1 MNVIGDV
8 SGKECIIVDDIA
20 DTAGTLCNAAEALK
34 TEGAVKVSAYIVHP
48 VLSGN
53 AIEKISQSKLDQLVV
68 TDTIPLSK
76 EAQSCNKIRVVT
88 MAPTLSQ
95 QVNLNAT
102 GRETDGKSSS
112 RRLRR
117 AGSVPA
123 VIYGGDKDPIRISIL
138 EKDIA
143 KASEVPGFATQ
154 ILSVNLSGEE
164 QNVIVKEIQRHPATQ
179 RVLHA
184 DLLRVNPDT
193 KISLS
198 VPVRFINEE
207 ICVGV
212 KMHGGAIS
220 RLINNID
227 INCLASNLPE
237 YLEVDVAELDVG
249 DSVFLSSLDLPEGV
263 EIPSLALGEDR
274 DQAVVSITEAKVLD
288 VEPEV
293 VESADEEGDESS
305 DDSGE
310 SSDSSEESAE

>member
-1 MNVIGDV
+1 M
-8 SGKECIIVDDIA
+8 SE
-20 DTAGTLCNAAEALK
+20 
-34 TEGAVKVSAYIVHP
+34 
-48 VLSGN
+48 
-53 AIEKISQSKLDQLVV
+53 
-68 TDTIPLSK
+68 
-76 EAQSCNKIRVVT
+76 
-88 MAPTLSQ
+88 
-95 QVNLNAT
+95 QVNLNAV

-112 RRLRR
+112 RQLRR
-117 AGSVPA
+117 NGSVPA
-123 VIYGGDKDPIRISIL
+123 VIYGGDKDPLRISIL
-138 EKDIA
+138 EKDIT

-154 ILSVNLSGEE
+154 ILNINLSGDE

-198 VPVRFINEE
+198 VPVRFINED
-207 ICVGV
+207 ICIGV

-237 YLEVDVAELDVG
+237 YLEVNVAELDVG
-249 DSVFLSSLDLPEGV
+249 DSVFLSSLNLPEGV

-288 VEPEV
+288 IEPEI
-293 VESADEEGDESS
+293 VESEGEECDGAS
-305 DDSGE
+305 DDSAGD
-310 SSDSSEESAE
+310 SSDSSDESTD

>member
-1 MNVIGDV
+1 M
-8 SGKECIIVDDIA
+8 SE
-20 DTAGTLCNAAEALK
+20 
-34 TEGAVKVSAYIVHP
+34 
-48 VLSGN
+48 
-53 AIEKISQSKLDQLVV
+53 
-68 TDTIPLSK
+68 
-76 EAQSCNKIRVVT
+76 
-88 MAPTLSQ
+88 
-95 QVNLNAT
+95 QVNLNAV

-112 RRLRR
+112 RQLRR
-117 AGSVPA
+117 NGSVPA
-123 VIYGGDKDPIRISIL
+123 IIYGGDKDPLRISIL
-138 EKDIA
+138 EKDIT

-154 ILSVNLSGEE
+154 ILNINLSGDE

-207 ICVGV
+207 ICIGV

-249 DSVFLSSLDLPEGV
+249 DSVFLSSLNLPEGV

-288 VEPEV
+288 IEPEI
-293 VESADEEGDESS
+293 VESEGEDDAASDDSDGSDSSDESS
-305 DDSGE
+305 D
-310 SSDSSEESAE
+310 

>member
-1 MNVIGDV
+1 M
-8 SGKECIIVDDIA
+8 
-20 DTAGTLCNAAEALK
+20 
-34 TEGAVKVSAYIVHP
+34 
-48 VLSGN
+48 
-53 AIEKISQSKLDQLVV
+53 
-68 TDTIPLSK
+68 
-76 EAQSCNKIRVVT
+76 
-88 MAPTLSQ
+88 SQ

-212 KMHGGAIS
+212 KMHGGVIS

>member
-1 MNVIGDV
+1 M
-8 SGKECIIVDDIA
+8 SE
-20 DTAGTLCNAAEALK
+20 
-34 TEGAVKVSAYIVHP
+34 
-48 VLSGN
+48 
-53 AIEKISQSKLDQLVV
+53 
-68 TDTIPLSK
+68 
-76 EAQSCNKIRVVT
+76 
-88 MAPTLSQ
+88 
-95 QVNLNAT
+95 QVNLNAV

-112 RRLRR
+112 RQLRR
-117 AGSVPA
+117 NGSVPA
-123 VIYGGDKDPIRISIL
+123 IIYGGDKDPLRISIL
-138 EKDIA
+138 EKDIT

-154 ILSVNLSGEE
+154 ILNINLSGDE

-207 ICVGV
+207 NCIGV

-249 DSVFLSSLDLPEGV
+249 DSVFLSSLNLPEGV

-288 VEPEV
+288 IEPEI
-293 VESADEEGDESS
+293 VESEGEDDAASDDSDGSDSSDESS
-305 DDSGE
+305 D
-310 SSDSSEESAE
+310 